1 MSTAPP
7 ISQTDSPPPHFPVP
21 PLQAGDRLTR
31 AEFERRYNATPWI
44 RKAELIEGVV
54 YVPSPVNHSN
64 HGLQHFDLNA
74 WLGFYAALTP
84 GVEGGCESTVRLDL
98 DNEPQPDGFLSIL
111 PSHGGRVKRTEDGYL
126 EGGPELV
133 GEVAASSVSYDLHA
147 KLNVY
152 RRNGVLEYIVWRVLD
167 KQIDWFMLRE
177 GQYERVMPDANGTVR
192 SRTLSG
198 LWLDVAAMI
207 RGDMATV
214 MKVLQQ
220 GLESTEHAEF
230 VARLQQVAENATPR

>member
-1 MSTAPP
+1 MPP
-7 ISQTDSPPPHFPVP
+7 ISPPDSHASQFPVP

-31 AEFERRYNATPWI
+31 AEFERRYDATPWI

-54 YVPSPVNHSN
+54 YVPSPVRDEQ
-64 HGLQHFDLNA
+64 HGVQHFNLNT
-74 WLGFYAALTP
+74 WLGFYSALSP
-84 GVEGGCESTVRLDL
+84 GVIGGCESSLRLDL
-98 DNEPQPDGFLSIL
+98 DNEPQPDNLLRIL
-111 PSHGGRVKRTEDGYL
+111 PNHGGRAKRSADGYL

-133 GEVAASSVSYDLHA
+133 GEVAASSVSYDLHD
-147 KLNVY
+147 KLKVY

-167 KQIDWFMLRE
+167 KQIDWFILHE
-177 GQYERVMPDANGTVR
+177 GQYERLTPDANGIVR
-192 SRTLSG
+192 SRTLPG

-220 GLESTEHAEF
+220 GLESSEHAEF
-230 VARLQQVAENATPR
+230 VARIQQVAENANRS

>member
-7 ISQTDSPPPHFPVP
+7 ISQSDSSPPHLAIP

-31 AEFERRYNATPWI
+31 AEFERRYDATAWI
-44 RKAELIEGVV
+44 RKAELVEGVV
-54 YVPSPVNHSN
+54 YVPSPVRDEQ
-64 HGLQHFDLNA
+64 HGVQHFNLNT
-74 WLGFYAALTP
+74 WLGFYSALST
-84 GVEGGCESTVRLDL
+84 GVVGGCESSLRLDL
-98 DNEPQPDGFLSIL
+98 DNEPQPDNLLRIL
-111 PSHGGRVKRTEDGYL
+111 PSHGGRAKRSEDGYL

-133 GEVAASSVSYDLHA
+133 GEVAASSVSYDLHD

-167 KQIDWFMLRE
+167 KQIDWFILRD
-177 GQYERVMPDANGTVR
+177 GQYERLTTDADGIVR
-192 SRTLSG
+192 SSSLPG
-198 LWLDVAAMI
+198 LWLDAAAMI

-230 VARLQQVAENATPR
+230 VAHLRQVAENAESR

>member
-7 ISQTDSPPPHFPVP
+7 ISQPDLPASQFSVP
-21 PLQAGDRLTR
+21 PLQGGDRLTR
-31 AEFERRYNATPWI
+31 AEFERRYDASPWL

-54 YVPSPVNHSN
+54 YLPSPVKDNQ
-64 HGLQHFDLNA
+64 HGVQHFDLNS
-74 WLGFYAALTP
+74 WLGFYRALTP
-84 GVEGGCESTVRLDL
+84 GVVGGCESTVRLDL
-98 DNEPQPDGFLSIL
+98 DNEPQPDSLLRIL
-111 PSHGGRVKRTEDGYL
+111 PSHGGRAKRSEDGYL
-126 EGGPELV
+126 EGGPELIA
-133 GEVAASSVSYDLHA
+133 EVAASSVSYDLHD

-167 KQIDWFMLRE
+167 KQIDWFILRE
-177 GQYERVMPDANGTVR
+177 GQYETLTPDANGIIR
-192 SRTLSG
+192 SRTLAG
-198 LWLDVAAMI
+198 LWLDAAAMI

-230 VARLQQVAENATPR
+230 VIHLQRATDNPKPS